1 MKDNTLWI
9 FGDSFSIEFWEN
21 NSWSQL
27 LFKSFYSKLYSDIK
41 PFPDELNG
49 ENVKYRDD
57 YSDNPLY
64 INYCQSSIDVHT
76 IIDTFLANLYQ
87 IKEND
92 FVVIVLPTISR
103 VRIPIIDF
111 FPPKTQ
117 TNKRIDDR
125 YNRFLFE
132 GESHLDYQRKETRD
146 LIESPINLMDYNEY
160 LKIIEGMLLF
170 NSSDAELDSI
180 NKVLYSLKKSFNF
193 GIYLMS
199 WTDELDPTIVDT
211 KDVLTEKIGFWETLA
226 NLYERGDDVPE
237 NYKDNF
243 HWSERM
249 DGAVANYIIKTH
261 PKYFQELEF

>member
-1 MKDNTLWI
+1 MEDNTLWI

-21 NSWSQL
+21 NSWPQL

-41 PFPDELNG
+41 PFPDDDHPKG
-49 ENVKYRDD
+49 YRDD
-57 YSDNPLY
+57 CTDNPLY
-64 INYCQSSIDVHT
+64 INYRQSSIDVHT

-92 FVVIVLPTISR
+92 FVIIVLPTISR
-103 VRIPIIDF
+103 VRVPIIDF
-111 FPPKTQ
+111 DPPY
-117 TNKRIDDR
+117 IDQMKELHDR

-132 GESHLDYQRKETRD
+132 GETHLDYQRKETRD

-193 GIYLMS
+193 GIYMMS
-199 WTDELDPTIVDT
+199 WADELDPTIVDT
-211 KDVLTEKIGFWETLA
+211 RDVLTDKIGFWESLA

-237 NYKDNF
+237 NYKNNF

-249 DGAVANYIIKTH
+249 DGAVANYIIKTY
-261 PKYFQELEF
+261 PKYFKEV

>member
-9 FGDSFSIEFWEN
+9 FGDSFADEDFWGS
-21 NSWSQL
+21 NSWPQL
-27 LFKSFYSKLYSDIK
+27 LIKSFYSKNKHISPKKTKI
-41 PFPDELNG
+41 FC
-49 ENVKYRDD
+49 DD
-57 YSDNPLY
+57 RRDNPLY
-64 INYCQSSIDVHT
+64 VRYSQPSIDVHT
-76 IIDTFLANLYQ
+76 IIETFLANLYQ

-199 WTDELDPTIVDT
+199 WEDELDSTIVDT
-211 KDVLTEKIGFWETLA
+211 RDVLTEKIGFWETLA

-237 NYKDNF
+237 NYKNNF

-249 DGAVANYIIKTH
+249 DGAVANYIIKTY
-261 PKYFQELEF
+261 PKYFKEV